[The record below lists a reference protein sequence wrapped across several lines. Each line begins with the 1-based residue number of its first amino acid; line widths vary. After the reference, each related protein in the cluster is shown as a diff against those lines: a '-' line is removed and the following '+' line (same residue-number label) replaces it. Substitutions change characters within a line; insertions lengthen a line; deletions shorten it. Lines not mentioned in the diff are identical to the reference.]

1 MNIHK
6 DVTHNFS
13 WKSNNIAKIDEATLL
28 KCSKNFKLSRSI
40 DLVIYNVTLYFS
52 NYETA

>member
-28 KCSKNFKLSRSI
+28 DVQR
-40 DLVIYNVTLYFS
+40 TL
-52 NYETA
+52 NNLEVLIW